1 MVSNV
6 KIDSIELHKRMT
18 MCEAYDDYS
27 NGSKQGKLRKYLLN
41 IVKTKIKLSALPNFH
56 HALNL
61 IIHSKLKIY
70 NIIYITDMFINIL
83 TFSIMFST
91 AFLHKI

>member
-1 MVSNV
+1 M
-6 KIDSIELHKRMT
+6 
-18 MCEAYDDYS
+18 
-27 NGSKQGKLRKYLLN
+27 
-41 IVKTKIKLSALPNFH
+41 SASPSFH

-91 AFLHKI
+91 AFLHKIQIATNTNQGYRGQVFKKFATIYMYYKAS